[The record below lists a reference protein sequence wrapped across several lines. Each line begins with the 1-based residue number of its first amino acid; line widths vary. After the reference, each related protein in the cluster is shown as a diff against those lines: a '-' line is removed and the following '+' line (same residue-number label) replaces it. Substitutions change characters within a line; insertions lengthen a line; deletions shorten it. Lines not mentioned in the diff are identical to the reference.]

1 MLHQYKTT
9 HTIDGKPAT
18 SPTTAPIV
26 NPTTGEVFAH
36 VPVATNEQL
45 EETIAAAERAVPAW
59 SAKTW
64 DQREDALVALA
75 ALAGQ
80 HADQFAEL
88 IMREGGKD
96 RMSTGFEIS
105 SAIPWIPKFA
115 KHRLQEEVSTDDA
128 LGRVSTIRYRPYGV
142 CAAIVAFNFP
152 FGLCVLKMTHA
163 LLAGNC
169 LIIKVPPTC
178 PCAALK
184 LVELAQSIFPP
195 GVLSVLY
202 GGNDLGQRIVQHPR
216 IMRISFTGSTTAG
229 KAIMREA
236 AAELKSITLELGGND
251 PAIVFPD
258 VDVKKVAQHL
268 FIGATGNGGQAC
280 FGIKRLFIHEDI
292 YEAVRDEL
300 VVLAK
305 GAKVGD
311 PFDKDTFI
319 GPMQNPALQDKLK
332 YVLSQLDRAMWDWT
346 ITDMNR
352 GLLADCKSNGYKIAF
367 EGTVSD
373 ESGKGYFIPITVVD
387 NPPDDARIVRE
398 EQFGPI
404 IPLLKWRDEEDVV
417 ARANNSEYGF
427 GSTIWG
433 TDMERIRRVA
443 EKLYFGMVWINEWAT
458 VSPELPL
465 TGTKLKLLP
474 IRQHSGVGVESSKHG
489 LASWVYIQAF
499 VCKQSIN

>member
-1 MLHQYKTT
+1 MGITKDISFTT
-9 HTIDGKPAT
+9 NFTHIIDGKPAT
-18 SPTTAPIV
+18 SPTMAPIV
-26 NPTTGEVFAH
+26 NPTTGEVIAH

-45 EETIAAAERAVPAW
+45 EETIAAADRAFPAW

-64 DQREDALVALA
+64 DQREDALVAFG

-96 RMSTGFEIS
+96 RMSTGFELS
-105 SAIPWIPKFA
+105 SAFPWIPKYA
-115 KHRLQEEVSTDDA
+115 KHRLQEEVSTDEA

-152 FGLCVLKMTHA
+152 LGLSVLKLTHA

-169 LIIKVPPTC
+169 LIIKVPPTA

-184 LVELAQSIFPP
+184 LVELAQSVFPP

-202 GGNDLGQRIVQHPR
+202 GGNDLGQRVVQHPR
-216 IMRISFTGSTTAG
+216 IMRISFTGSTNAG

-280 FGIKRLFIHEDI
+280 FGIKRIFIHEDI
-292 YEAVRDEL
+292 YDAVRDEL

-319 GPMQNPALQDKLK
+319 GPMQNPTLQDKLK
-332 YVLSQLDRAMWDWT
+332 
-346 ITDMNR
+346 
-352 GLLADCKSNGYKIAF
+352 GLLADCKSKNYKIAF

-373 ESGKGYFIPITVVD
+373 EGGKGYFIPITIVD

-404 IPLLKWRDEEDVV
+404 VPLLKWKDEEDVV

-427 GSTIWG
+427 GSTVWDS
-433 TDMERIRRVA
+433 DMERVRRIA
-443 EKLYFGMVWINEWAT
+443 EKLYFGMVWINEWAP
-458 VSPELPL
+458 VSAELPL
-465 TGTKLKLLP
+465 TGAK
-474 IRQHSGVGVESSKHG
+474 HSGVGVESSKHG
-489 LASWVYIQAF
+489 LASWAYIQAF
-499 VCKQSIN
+499 VCKQSID